1 MKLTSADEEKYLTV
15 LSVTHY
21 VLGGLVALFGC
32 FPLIHLAVGI
42 GLVVG
47 DFPPPTHGE
56 APPEGMIDMMGGFFI
71 VIAATIILSFWGLA
85 AVMIATGRFLQT
97 RRHHTFCLVVAFVE
111 SMFAPIGTAL
121 GVLTI
126 LPLLHPTSP
135 PRFAGAVVE
144 PPGDQVPQNV
154 R

>member
-1 MKLTSADEEKYLTV
+1 MKITPADEEKYLTV

-56 APPEGMIDMMGGFFI
+56 PPPEGMLDMMGGFFI
-71 VIAATIILSFWGLA
+71 VIAATIILGFWSLA
-85 AVMIATGRFLQT
+85 GVMIATGRFLQT
-97 RRHHTFCLVVAFVE
+97 RRHHTFCLVVSFIE
-111 SMFAPIGTAL
+111 SMFAPVGTAL

-126 LPLLHPTSP
+126 VLLLQPTVRA
-135 PRFAGAVVE
+135 RFAGEVVE
-144 PPGDQVPQNV
+144 PPADQVPQNV